1 MGTTAE
7 KLTYLNTTKQNLK
20 IVINT
25 TGAGLT
31 DESTFRS
38 YANVL
43 NDKILGA
50 INGDVDLFE
59 EYPKVSGNGTDLSLN
74 GVVEGKM
81 SITPQGVSSQDGEP
95 TPTTPIPVK
104 SVTGENSVV
113 LQNENLFD
121 SELEQNAWSNSNG
134 TGTIWSNQYIRS
146 KDFVEIKPNTTY
158 TLNYSMENNSAK
170 NGNILLYDE
179 NQNFINS
186 IPTPNNLTFTTPPT
200 AKYLKFNFYASAGAN
215 VSGMSELQLVKGSTA
230 PSTYVEHEEQNYQL
244 SLGNIELN
252 STPDGTIRDEI
263 IGSSDVSYN
272 LLDINHLTAG
282 IFYTTSGAIGTNSV
296 WSQSDYILVQ
306 SNTSY
311 VLSSTYKTA
320 DSSFEITQFDENKNW
335 ILTEQMSLGTE
346 KIRTT
351 EANTKYIRIGLRNDR
366 VLEYQT
372 QFTEGSEVK
381 PYFPYGQV
389 GMWYK
394 REYIGKVVLDGSENW
409 TAESGGA
416 PYTLNISNS
425 LITISNDELPN
436 VLVDMFKRVT
446 YNSNWNNYNSLV
458 APGTTLRPTILKF
471 RYTDI
476 SSLDDWKVWLSENNV
491 TVYYLKAE
499 YTDIPITD
507 STLINQLNDIYNN
520 AHSYNGVT
528 NITTTYEDGNE
539 QMYLDIEALK
549 NVWEVTE

>member
-20 IVINT
+20 TVINT

-81 SITPQGVSSQDGEP
+81 AITPQGVSSQGGEP
-95 TPTTPIPVK
+95 TPTTPISVK
-104 SVTGENSVV
+104 SVTGENS
-113 LQNENLFD
+113 LIISNENLFD
-121 SELEQNAWSNSNG
+121 KNTVTNKYYLDN
-134 TGTIWSNQYIRS
+134 TGTPISNTSRGYSDYIP
-146 KDFVEIKPNTTY
+146 ILPNTAY
-158 TLNYSMENNSAK
+158 TLSGVSDIGVAASRCYYDK
-170 NGNILLYDE
+170 NK
-179 NQNFINS
+179 NFIIGVSYNKTNPFTDVSPTNAYYMRESFYITSINTTQTEKGS
-186 IPTPNNLTFTTPPT
+186 IPT
-200 AKYLKFNFYASAGAN
+200 
-215 VSGMSELQLVKGSTA
+215 
-230 PSTYVEHEEQNYQL
+230 TYVEHEEQNYPI

-252 STPDGTIRDEI
+252 SSPDGTIRDGI
-263 IGSSDVSYN
+263 YGSSDVSYN

-320 DSSFEITQFDENKNW
+320 DSSFEITQFDKNKNW
-335 ILTEQMSLGTE
+335 ISTEQMSLGTE

-394 REYIGKVVLDGSENW
+394 REYIYKFIITGNEGWQKYSTNRYYLVNPLIPVPIKYRGGTYCTHFKWNINQQSSILNNCIYSAGSTANLEIYPSQEFLSEYDTNQKFKTW
-409 TAESGGA
+409 LQSEYSNNNPVIAYYQRAES
-416 PYTLNISNS
+416 
-425 LITISNDELPN
+425 
-436 VLVDMFKRVT
+436 V
-446 YNSNWNNYNSLV
+446 
-458 APGTTLRPTILKF
+458 
-471 RYTDI
+471 
-476 SSLDDWKVWLSENNV
+476 
-491 TVYYLKAE
+491 
-499 YTDIPITD
+499 DIPITD
-507 STLINQLNDIYNN
+507 TTLINQLNDIYNN